1 MAICADDYALTPRVS
16 AAILDL
22 ARRGRISAVSCMT
35 ASPLWPELGPA
46 LLSVADKVDVGL
58 HLTLVDETPLTAMP
72 RLAPSGR
79 LPSVGR
85 LIARSYL
92 RLLALDE
99 AAAEIEAQ
107 IAAFVAVMGQPP
119 AHIDGHL
126 HTHVLPG
133 IREIVLA
140 RAARMTP
147 RPWLRT
153 TTDRAVFSRPA
164 GVKAAVLGALG
175 RAFTREARARGF
187 VTNDGFSGFYD
198 FAGGDYAASFP
209 AFLRDMGPRP
219 LILCHPGAA
228 EDSAAWAP
236 ARGREY
242 DFLRGEAFAAIL
254 SPGGIVRLTAVGSG
268 HARGGAAE

>member
-1 MAICADDYALTPRVS
+1 MAVCADDYALTPPIS

-46 LLSVADKVDVGL
+46 LESVADKVDIGL
-58 HLTLVDETPLTAMP
+58 HVTLVDETPLTAMP
-72 RLAPSGR
+72 RLAPAGR
-79 LPSVGR
+79 LPSIGQ
-85 LIARSYL
+85 LIVKSYL
-92 RLLALDE
+92 GAVALAE

-107 IAAFVAVMGQPP
+107 VAAFVAVMGRAP

-133 IREIVLA
+133 IRGLVLA
-140 RAARMTP
+140 AAERMTP

-164 GVKAAVLGALG
+164 GFKACVLDALG
-175 RAFTREARARGF
+175 RAFTRDARARGF

-209 AFLRDMGPRP
+209 TFLRGLGPRP

-228 EDSAAWAP
+228 DDCAAWAQ

-242 DFLRGEAFAAIL
+242 DFLRGEAFEAML
-254 SPGGIVRLTAVGSG
+254 PPGGVVRLSKLTQSCSQAAV
-268 HARGGAAE
+268 